1 LKLIGNE
8 NSMKNLVIW
17 KWNGYV

>member
-1 LKLIGNE
+1 
-8 NSMKNLVIW
+8 MKNLVIW